1 MNTDFIN
8 LTNENL
14 TAMNIYVALSAV
26 RSLIRVLMPNANG
39 FPSG

>member
-14 TAMNIYVALSAV
+14 TDEHALSAV